1 MKQVLF
7 SLVLVLFT
15 VSPVSAGLDEG
26 LVVYLTFDNVRDKK
40 ILDASGN
47 NLNAN
52 VIANAD
58 FIKGKYGNAIHID
71 AKARGDDCVSIPADD
86 TLKIEGE
93 ITMMAW
99 VYNEDWDKN
108 SGQWFDKGCQI
119 LGEMSECYGM
129 GLFNDNPAGFFKGP
143 NIRMILGKTVGVSFF
158 TTTGPMVDKRWHHI
172 TGTYDGRNAKIYLD
186 GKICSDPESEF
197 RFSGT
202 NNVDLHIGCAAAHP
216 QFTFKN
222 GSIDEIGL
230 WRRALT
236 EAEIKEAMKDI
247 FAVSPKDK
255 IATTWG
261 DIKQRKVT
269 H

>member
-1 MKQVLF
+1 MKRILF
-7 SLVLVLFT
+7 PLISMLFT
-15 VSPVSAGLDEG
+15 VNQVSAELDEG
-26 LVVYLTFDNVRDKK
+26 LVVYLTFDNVKGKK
-40 ILDASGN
+40 VIDASGN

-58 FIKGKYGNAIHID
+58 FIKGKYGSAIHID
-71 AKARGDDCVSIPADD
+71 AKARGDDCVNISADD
-86 TLKIEGE
+86 TLNIEGE

-119 LGEMSECYGM
+119 LGQMSECYGM
-129 GLFNDNPAGFFKGP
+129 GLFNDNLAGFKGP

-158 TTTGPMVDKRWHHI
+158 ITTGPMVYKRWHHVA
-172 TGTYDGRNAKIYLD
+172 GTYDGRNAKIYLD
-186 GKICSDPESEF
+186 GKICSDSESKF
-197 RFSGT
+197 RFSGA
-202 NNVDLHIGCAAAHP
+202 NNVDLRIGCAAAHP

-222 GSIDEIGL
+222 GSIDEVGI

-236 EAEIKEAMKDI
+236 QAEIKEAMKDI

-255 IATTWG
+255 TATTWG
-261 DIKQRKVT
+261 DIKQRKVP